1 MSEMLPQENLTFF
14 KKGGRPSSL
23 PVMQPDDD
31 GFGLSASCNK
41 KGKKKHLSVNLG
53 ECTNSIPKIFQSYD
67 NIFEKN
73 FVTKTKMRIVTMF
86 FMHLFFV

>member
-41 KGKKKHLSVNLG
+41 KGKK
-53 ECTNSIPKIFQSYD
+53 SISRL
-67 NIFEKN
+67 
-73 FVTKTKMRIVTMF
+73 T
-86 FMHLFFV
+86 